1 MLGGWRVRRQEVT
14 LKVKEEGRGL
24 VLSLRRMLLRKKQTL
39 MAQGAWF
46 TNVAVF
52 LS

>member
-1 MLGGWRVRRQEVT
+1 MRRGWHVGSQEVA

-46 TNVAVF
+46 TNSAVF